1 MTWFF
6 EHAMK
11 PEEMLSQ
18 MESIQIVMK
27 GQYLQDRKKCATTV
41 DVGEDQ
47 LRVYAKGG
55 PDFLIKN
62 CTKILMND
70 GSTPELDEAV
80 SSEHWESYKTHTGG
94 KKLKPDNLTYR
105 DLLQ

>member
-1 MTWFF
+1 
-6 EHAMK
+6 
-11 PEEMLSQ
+11 
-18 MESIQIVMK
+18 
-27 GQYLQDRKKCATTV
+27 
-41 DVGEDQ
+41 
-47 LRVYAKGG
+47 
-55 PDFLIKN
+55 
-62 CTKILMND
+62 MND